1 MPAFKADARL
11 YARPL
16 SYEYIDQA
24 VPKELV
30 VDYDK
35 GDLYIKDSSGNV
47 HSITVKV
54 TEQIK
59 EIIKEDPKTI
69 IDNVKIEVTN
79 PTTGE
84 KETITLEQTIINQY
98 TYITNILKDLDGYD
112 DTSTE
117 PPTHV
122 PGVKDKVSG
131 LDKDMN
137 GYTDTTKNP
146 PEYVP
151 GIKDD
156 LYGYTDKD
164 GKKHEGY
171 LPSIGDIIK
180 VKEDIIE
187 KDSEGNV
194 KVSIKPEN
202 IKTDANHQFVTEEQI
217 SNINTIASKAEIF
230 YKKVIIYPEN
240 WQGSE
245 APYQAILT
253 IKEAKEGM
261 RPTMDL
267 CCSASYE
274 ISEKEEDAYCIY
286 RGVVTDGQIVLY
298 NRVKPE
304 VALTLLFEFK
314 TPTTDKTNT

>member
-1 MPAFKADARL
+1 MPAFKADSRL

-84 KETITLEQTIINQY
+84 KETVTLEQTIINQY
-98 TYITNILKDLDGYD
+98 TYITNLLRDLDGYD

-137 GYTDTTKNP
+137 GYTDTSKNP

-151 GIKDD
+151 VLKMTYMVIPIKMVISMKAIFP
-156 LYGYTDKD
+156 LLVISLRL
-164 GKKHEGY
+164 KKIS
-171 LPSIGDIIK
+171 LRKI
-180 VKEDIIE
+180 
-187 KDSEGNV
+187 V
-194 KVSIKPEN
+194 KVISRLLSSLRISKP
-202 IKTDANHQFVTEEQI
+202 IQP
-217 SNINTIASKAEIF
+217 IN
-230 YKKVIIYPEN
+230 
-240 WQGSE
+240 
-245 APYQAILT
+245 L
-253 IKEAKEGM
+253 
-261 RPTMDL
+261 
-267 CCSASYE
+267 
-274 ISEKEEDAYCIY
+274 
-286 RGVVTDGQIVLY
+286 
-298 NRVKPE
+298 
-304 VALTLLFEFK
+304 
-314 TPTTDKTNT
+314 